1 MREVTAR
8 DMCDQFDECLEL
20 VKVEPIGICEA
31 GKRVAVMMSAE
42 EYEHFQKLEDVYW
55 AARAKAAEKRGKS
68 VGHEAATRVLT
79 RKN

>member
-55 AARAKAAEKRGKS
+55 AARAKSCR
-68 VGHEAATRVLT
+68 EAREIGRARSGDVRLDS
-79 RKN
+79 